1 MNRIKIV
8 LASLLV
14 AVASMT
20 VGTGVTQASMY
31 PFCPASPGLHGWWG
45 SISPSNRHCTNDY
58 YTWNTSNG
66 LTGEES
72 WFTTDAHYIMC
83 NYSST
88 NDPGDIPAKVYIPAP
103 DSRQTNNGAHYYRWF
118 SGNNHVAIGSV
129 NQYSVFGYAW
139 LNTVDWSSPD
149 TLKLS
154 DWTNDATQYSKHV
167 DIDEVNLE
175 CYFN

>member
-1 MNRIKIV
+1 MNKIKIV
-8 LASLLV
+8 LASFLV

-20 VGTGVTQASMY
+20 AGPAVSKASMY
-31 PFCPASPGLHGWWG
+31 PFCPTTNGLHGWWG

-58 YTWNTSNG
+58 YTWNTTSFA
-66 LTGEES
+66 GEES
-72 WFTTDAHYIMC
+72 YFQSDAHYIAC

-88 NDPGDIPAKVYIPAP
+88 NNPGDIPAKVYIPSP
-103 DSRQTNNGAHYYRWF
+103 DSQQTNNGAHYYRWG
-118 SGNNHVAIGSV
+118 SGSNYVAIGSV

-154 DWTNDATQYSKHV
+154 DWTNDSVMYSKHV
-167 DIDEVNLE
+167 DLDEVNFE